1 MIRLKTDCSTL
12 ICGVVRQGA
21 ITIRAPCSSVGHG
34 SMYHSQSVESYFAHC
49 PGLKIVVPSGP
60 AEAKGLLLA
69 AIRDPDPVLFFEP
82 KMLYRNS
89 EGDVPVGDYE
99 LPIGQAC
106 VDSSGRHCLVLVL
119 LRQHLDCGWKAFC
132 LQLIT
137 ALLCV
142 CLAILVWDY
151 RRVTRTGE
159 DITLVGWGIQVA
171 RMEEAADRMQEE
183 DGVSCE
189 VIDLQ
194 TIIPW

>member
-1 MIRLKTDCSTL
+1 M
-12 ICGVVRQGA
+12 
-21 ITIRAPCSSVGHG
+21 
-34 SMYHSQSVESYFAHC
+34 
-49 PGLKIVVPSGP
+49 
-60 AEAKGLLLA
+60 
-69 AIRDPDPVLFFEP
+69 
-82 KMLYRNS
+82 
-89 EGDVPVGDYE
+89 
-99 LPIGQAC
+99 
-106 VDSSGRHCLVLVL
+106 LVL
-119 LRQHLDCGWKAFC
+119 LWQHLDCGWKAFC